1 MNEPNANGKAKD
13 TVFRDMFSQP
23 KYTFQLYQVL
33 HPEDNEVTV
42 DDIKNVTIKR
52 ILTTDIYNILGQYLA
67 FIRILY
73 KNFDKYGRTRKAAEE
88 TVRMC
93 LEENLLKEYMKGRE
107 KEVIDMM
114 SLIFSQEEVDRIRDH
129 NNIKQGKSI
138 GEAQNLVDNIEYI
151 ASTNNISI
159 VEACKF
165 LGKTELDYEQAKELL
180 KNNMI
185 AV

>member
-13 TVFRDMFSQP
+13 
-23 KYTFQLYQVL
+23 
-33 HPEDNEVTV
+33 
-42 DDIKNVTIKR
+42 
-52 ILTTDIYNILGQYLA
+52 NILGQYLA

-93 LEENLLKEYMKGRE
+93 LEENLLKEYMKERE

-151 ASTNNISI
+151 VSTNNISI